1 MHNRMPPRKEDGA
14 QQVGKELKDC
24 CVGEGGGGGGGSRR
38 GRSTTMLEV
47 AGGGELNRGRQLDRS
62 KGHGMKADGFGESEG
77 ESENGDL

>member
-1 MHNRMPPRKEDGA
+1 MHNRMPPREEDGA

-24 CVGEGGGGGGGSRR
+24 CVCVGGGGSRR

-47 AGGGELNRGRQLDRS
+47 PGGGELNRGRQLDRS
-62 KGHGMKADGFGESEG
+62 KGHGMRADGFGESEG